1 MTITDLPITLSLAS
15 SRDIFIVSVSADSN
29 DADYIYNTTTYTP
42 EEFADVIPAIRLL
55 DDIDGWGDVISKHHP
70 CPDIPDELSDYL
82 CDLIPYNE
90 YGCHSVCLDSI
101 QYISPEGVTYDVTLT
116 S

>member
-42 EEFADVIPAIRLL
+42 AEFADIIPAIRLL
-55 DDIDGWGDVISKHHP
+55 EDIDNTEDMDGISG
-70 CPDIPDELSDYL
+70 ELSDYL
-82 CDLIPYNE
+82 WSLIPSNE
-90 YGCHSVCLDSI
+90 YGCHSICIDSI
-101 QYISPEGVTYDVTLT
+101 QYISSEGITYDVTLT